1 MALGSFHRIKPNIA
15 SSIAFKDTQQ
25 LYYSG
30 TLRPRVKIYKVAKE
44 SPLFSSLHFPFC
56 SNRILSKIKYFMDRV
71 VQSSP
76 WKKNPPSACCMLRCK
91 LIIVPLRADEK
102 EIIMKQKTTM
112 YASVK
117 IEFTKSS

>member
-1 MALGSFHRIKPNIA
+1 
-15 SSIAFKDTQQ
+15 
-25 LYYSG
+25 
-30 TLRPRVKIYKVAKE
+30 
-44 SPLFSSLHFPFC
+44 
-56 SNRILSKIKYFMDRV
+56 
-71 VQSSP
+71 
-76 WKKNPPSACCMLRCK
+76 MLRCK